1 MRKIL
6 LLTLALCLAF
16 SSLAS
21 AASWKWLTS
30 TDDVTVSI
38 NTDNITRVNG
48 IYTVWVQ
55 IKYADY
61 AQKNYKGEKIA
72 VTLEKM
78 NFKRT
83 EMGDEGR
90 SLEIIDYSSKGNF
103 LRNTKGS
110 ATWESVIPSSIGEQI
125 FQEVLKLRSDAD
137 KEDDIQIQKEK
148 DAEQTQAEKEKRS
161 KQNKENTKV
170 ATDVARAVL
179 GGLF

>member
-72 VTLEKM
+72 LTLEKM

-110 ATWESVIPSSIGEQI
+110 AAWESVIPSSIGEQI

>member
-1 MRKIL
+1 
-6 LLTLALCLAF
+6 
-16 SSLAS
+16 
-21 AASWKWLTS
+21 
-30 TDDVTVSI
+30 
-38 NTDNITRVNG
+38 
-48 IYTVWVQ
+48 
-55 IKYADY
+55 
-61 AQKNYKGEKIA
+61 
-72 VTLEKM
+72 
-78 NFKRT
+78 
-83 EMGDEGR
+83 MGDEGR

-110 ATWESVIPSSIGEQI
+110 AAWESVIPSSIGEQI

-170 ATDVARAVL
+170 ATDVACAVL

>member
-21 AASWKWLTS
+21 AANWKWLTS
-30 TDDVTVSI
+30 TDDITLSI

-48 IYTVWVQ
+48 VYTVWVQ

-61 AQKNYKGEKIA
+61 AQKIYKGEKIA

-83 EMGDEGR
+83 EIGDETR
-90 SLEIIDYSSKGNF
+90 SLEIIDYNIKGDF

-110 ATWESVIPSSIGEQI
+110 GTWESVIPSSIGEQI
-125 FQEVLKLRSDAD
+125 FQEVLKIRSDAD
-137 KEDDIQIQKEK
+137 KSDDAQAQKEK
-148 DAEQTQAEKEKRS
+148 EVEQAQSEKEKRA

>member
-72 VTLEKM
+72 VTLEIMKIAIR
-78 NFKRT
+78 NFCF
-83 EMGDEGR
+83 M
-90 SLEIIDYSSKGNF
+90 L
-103 LRNTKGS
+103 L
-110 ATWESVIPSSIGEQI
+110 
-125 FQEVLKLRSDAD
+125 
-137 KEDDIQIQKEK
+137 
-148 DAEQTQAEKEKRS
+148 
-161 KQNKENTKV
+161 
-170 ATDVARAVL
+170 AR
-179 GGLF
+179 